1 LIAGIDSYLWLK
13 WLHILSSTVLF
24 GTGLGTAFQM
34 WSAHTRGDVRGIAVV
49 ARNVVLADWLFTLP
63 AGVVQPVTGLM
74 LAARAGIDLSA
85 SWLVATYVLYALA
98 FVCWA
103 PVVVLQI
110 RARNL
115 AVQAADANRPLPAE
129 YHRAMRLWFVLGWP
143 AFIALLVVFL
153 LMIAKPD
160 LW

>member
-1 LIAGIDSYLWLK
+1 
-13 WLHILSSTVLF
+13 
-24 GTGLGTAFQM
+24 
-34 WSAHTRGDVRGIAVV
+34 
-49 ARNVVLADWLFTLP
+49 
-63 AGVVQPVTGLM
+63 QPVTGLM

-103 PVVVLQI
+103 PVVALQI

-129 YHRAMRLWFVLGWP
+129 YYRAMRLWFALGWP
-143 AFIALLVVFL
+143 AFFALLVVFL